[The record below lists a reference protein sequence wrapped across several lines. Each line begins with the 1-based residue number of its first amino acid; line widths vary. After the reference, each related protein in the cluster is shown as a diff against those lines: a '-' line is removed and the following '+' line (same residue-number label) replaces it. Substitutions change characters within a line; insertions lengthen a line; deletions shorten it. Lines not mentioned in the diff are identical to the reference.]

1 LSNNKYYSNNIIVK
15 LEARM
20 PRKTK
25 ILNISLSKELY
36 AEVENIS
43 KGESRT
49 KSDLIREAFRQYSA
63 NKKWSEI
70 RAWGDETA
78 RRFRIK
84 DERDIDKILH
94 EK

>member
-1 LSNNKYYSNNIIVK
+1 M
-15 LEARM
+15 A
-20 PRKTK
+20 RKTK

-36 AEVENIS
+36 KEIENIA

-49 KSDLIREAFRQYSA
+49 KSELIREAFRQYYA

-70 RAWGDETA
+70 RAWGNETA
-78 RRFRIK
+78 RRFGIK
-84 DERDIDKILH
+84 DEQDIDKILH

>member
-36 AEVENIS
+36 EEIENIA
-43 KGESRT
+43 KNPR
-49 KSDLIREAFRQYSA
+49 
-63 NKKWSEI
+63 
-70 RAWGDETA
+70 
-78 RRFRIK
+78 
-84 DERDIDKILH
+84 
-94 EK
+94 

>member
-1 LSNNKYYSNNIIVK
+1 
-15 LEARM
+15 M

-36 AEVENIS
+36 EEIEKIS
-43 KGESRT
+43 RGESRT

-70 RAWGDETA
+70 RAYGDETA
-78 RRFRIK
+78 RRFGIR
-84 DERDIDKILH
+84 DEQDIDKILH

>member
-1 LSNNKYYSNNIIVK
+1 
-15 LEARM
+15 M

-25 ILNISLSKELY
+25 ILNISLSRELY
-36 AEVENIS
+36 EEIEKVS
-43 KGESRT
+43 KVESRT

-78 RRFRIK
+78 RRFRIR
-84 DERDIDKILH
+84 DEEDIDRIIH

>member
-1 LSNNKYYSNNIIVK
+1 MESMV
-15 LEARM
+15 

-36 AEVENIS
+36 EEIEEVS
-43 KGESRT
+43 KVESRT
-49 KSDLIREAFRQYSA
+49 KSDLIREAFRQYYA
-63 NKKWSEI
+63 NKKWSEV

-78 RRFRIK
+78 RKFGIR
-84 DERDIDKILH
+84 DEEDIDRILH

>member
-1 LSNNKYYSNNIIVK
+1 
-15 LEARM
+15 M

-36 AEVENIS
+36 KEIENIA

-49 KSDLIREAFRQYSA
+49 KSELIREAFRQYSA

-78 RRFRIK
+78 RRFGIK
-84 DERDIDKILH
+84 DEQDIDKILH

>member
-1 LSNNKYYSNNIIVK
+1 
-15 LEARM
+15 M

-36 AEVENIS
+36 EEIENIS
-43 KGESRT
+43 RGESRT

-70 RAWGDETA
+70 RAYGDETA
-78 RRFRIK
+78 RRFGIR
-84 DERDIDKILH
+84 DEQDIDKILH

>member
-1 LSNNKYYSNNIIVK
+1 
-15 LEARM
+15 M

-36 AEVENIS
+36 AEIENIS

-78 RRFRIK
+78 RRFGIK
-84 DERDIDKILH
+84 DEQDIDKILH